1 MDSNISLSQL
11 HKRHIR
17 GTQPKAI
24 VADRTILLCN
34 LTNAV
39 VKATGDICPK
49 VYINTR
55 ILKHL
60 YDKRPAEEYE
70 CVLQYMINIVKFP
83 LHIYAN
89 KDAKTGD
96 FCFVKTIQ
104 NVDYIATIE
113 HQPEVEMC
121 NVVTCFR
128 LRKRSYLNGYNL
140 LWSWKGGTPSS

>member
-11 HKRHIR
+11 HRRHVK
-17 GTQPKAI
+17 GTVHKAV
-24 VADRTILLCN
+24 VANRTILLCN

-39 VKATGDICPK
+39 VKASGDICPK

-60 YDKRPAEEYE
+60 FDKRTAEEYE
-70 CVLQYMINIVKFP
+70 CILKHMTDIVKYP
-83 LHIYAN
+83 AHIYSN
-89 KDAKTGD
+89 KDAKRGD
-96 FCFVKTIQ
+96 FCFVKAIQ
-104 NVDYIATIE
+104 GVEYMATIE
-113 HQPEVEMC
+113 YSPDDEMC

-128 LRKRSYLNGYNL
+128 LRKRTYLNGYNL